1 MKLKTFNL
9 LFSALF
15 LLICQSAFSQPW
27 ATAAVEKRAKLILS
41 QMTLDEKLAYIGG
54 DRKFNIREISRLGI
68 PRIKMSDGP
77 QGLNNDGKANALPC
91 GILLASTWNKSLANT
106 YGTALGQDAKARGVG
121 ILLGPGVNIYRA
133 PMCGRNFEYFGEDP
147 YLTSKTAVNYINGV
161 QSEGVMATIKH
172 FAANNQEWNRYFVS
186 SDVDVRT
193 LNEIYFPAFYAAIK
207 EANVGAVMSSY
218 NLLNG
223 TYTSQNRW
231 LQHDILRKQWDFRG
245 ILMSDWEATHN
256 SLAAANGGLDIEMPS
271 GKYMSVDS
279 LNYFIK
285 NKELTISTIDEKVL
299 NILRTIVGFGFLD
312 KKLVDKSIPLNNH
325 YSDEVALKVAREGI
339 VLLKNDTKTL
349 PLNPQKIK
357 KIAVCGPNTIA
368 FPTAGGSG
376 WLDPFHY
383 VSAFDGI
390 QKIASENNIQVVYLD
405 GYSKP
410 KNALYTE
417 QKSLVQGLKAEYF
430 DNRELQGKPVLE
442 RIDSTVL
449 FNWDNGTGIEGFPKI
464 NYSVR
469 WTGVYRP
476 TATKRYNL
484 FIGGDD
490 GFRLKIDG
498 KNIAE
503 NWEYGK
509 VTAKNVRLELEAN
522 REYAI
527 CIEFYQGEGGANV
540 KFEPT
545 VVENELLSKNIADA
559 DVIVAGVGFNRAT
572 ESEGYDRT
580 FELPIAD
587 TEMLDVLTASGKP
600 VIGVANAGGSIEM
613 QGWYP
618 KLSALLWAWYPG
630 QQGGTALAEILFGKI
645 NPSGKLPITFEK
657 KWADNPTFNSYYDD
671 NNDKRVTYKED
682 IFVGYRGY
690 DKNKTEVQFPFGFG
704 LSYSKFELSDLS
716 VQPSKTKKSKVTVS
730 CKIKNTSAVEGAEV
744 VQLYIGGKTT
754 KYQEQPIKELKG
766 YEKISL
772 QAGET
777 QTVSFEVS
785 AQDLSY
791 FSVAKN
797 KFVFDAGTYHF
808 MIGTSSR
815 DIKLE
820 QKMAVN

>member
-1 MKLKTFNL
+1 MKPKTLNL
-9 LFSALF
+9 LFSALL
-15 LLICQSAFSQPW
+15 LLICQSALSQPW
-27 ATAAVEKRAKLILS
+27 ANATVEKRAKTLLA
-41 QMTLDEKLAYIGG
+41 QMTLEEKLAYVGG
-54 DRKFNIREISRLGI
+54 ENKFFIRAI
-68 PRIKMSDGP
+68 PRIGLPAIRMSDGP

-106 YGTALGQDAKARGVG
+106 YGTALGQDAKARGVS

-193 LNEIYFPAFYAAIK
+193 MQEIYLPAFYAAIK

-223 TYTSQNRW
+223 IYTTHNGW
-231 LQHDILRKQWDFRG
+231 LLKDVLRKQWDFKG

-256 SLAAANGGLDIEMPS
+256 SIAAANGGLDIEMPS

-285 NKELTISTIDEKVL
+285 NKELTVSTIDEKVL

-312 KKLVDKSIPLNNH
+312 KKLVDKSIPLNNP

-339 VLLKNDTKTL
+339 VLLKNDNKTL
-349 PLNPQKIK
+349 PLNSKKIK
-357 KIAVCGPNTIA
+357 KIAICGPNMIT

-390 QKIASENNIQVVYLD
+390 KKIAAENNIQVVYLD

-410 KNALYTE
+410 KNALYIE
-417 QKSLVQGLKAEYF
+417 KNALVQGLKAQYF

-449 FNWDNGTGIEGFPKI
+449 FNWDNGTGIEGMPKI

-476 TATKRYNL
+476 IATKRYNL

-490 GFRLKIDG
+490 GFRLMIDG
-498 KNIAE
+498 KVIAE
-503 NWEYGK
+503 NWEYWK

-522 REYAI
+522 RDYEI

-540 KFEPT
+540 KFEST
-545 VVENELLSKNIADA
+545 IVENELLTKSIADA
-559 DVIVAGVGFNRAT
+559 DVIVAGVGFDKAT
-572 ESEGYDRT
+572 EAEGNDRT
-580 FELPIAD
+580 FELSIAD
-587 TEMLDVLTASGKP
+587 SEMLKVLASTGKP
-600 VIGVANAGGSIEM
+600 VIAVGNAGGAVEM

-630 QQGGTALAEILFGKI
+630 QQGGTALAEILFGKV

-657 KWADNPTFNSYYDD
+657 KWADNPTFNSYFDD
-671 NNDKRVTYKED
+671 NNDKRVTYKEG

-690 DKNKTEVQFPFGFG
+690 DKNKTEVQFPFGYG
-704 LSYSKFELSDLS
+704 LSYTTFELSDLKVEKS
-716 VQPSKTKKSKVTVS
+716 ANKTSKARVT
-730 CKIKNTSAVEGAEV
+730 CKIKNTGTLEGAEV
-744 VQLYIGGKTT
+744 VQLYIGGKPTAN
-754 KYQEQPIKELKG
+754 QPQPVKELKG

-772 QAGET
+772 KAGESK
-777 QTVSFEVS
+777 TVNFEVS
-785 AQDLSY
+785 ERDLSY
-791 FSVAKN
+791 FSTAKN
-797 KFVFDAGTYHF
+797 KFIFDAGEYKF

-820 QKMAVN
+820 QKMAVK